1 MDVTEV
7 DPNELLADIRRL
19 LGVLDG
25 HRDLG
30 VRALVVLIEEL
41 DELMTA
47 GNAGPAEWSIGR
59 AMAEARQRGK

>member
-1 MDVTEV
+1 MDVTGL

-30 VRALVVLIEEL
+30 VRALVVLVDEL
-41 DELMTA
+41 DEWMTA
-47 GNAGPAEWSIGR
+47 GNAGPAQWTIGR
-59 AMAEARQRGK
+59 AMAERQRGK